1 MFSSNILSSIP
12 YCRIKKKNKNN
23 DCQSQKSLISIKKKS
38 KNKKNFK
45 NKELGKVL
53 KTRSRDNINEIT

>member
-12 YCRIKKKNKNN
+12 YCRIKKNKNN